1 MNATMLSYLSLR
13 PPIEAS
19 LRERLA
25 ALSARLAR
33 EASPELAAEAL
44 AAPTAEGSLAL
55 LLAEQAASEAVR
67 RLDPLA
73 GAVARAAEA
82 RTALVEAAGGFLSAE
97 ATARLL
103 GITRQ
108 AVDKRRA
115 ARRLLGIR
123 VAGDWHY
130 PAAQFSEG
138 ETVPGLDAVL
148 AAMAEAGPWS
158 VLDFLLSPDDSLGG
172 ATPLDTLRAGRPDP
186 LRRLLAA
193 READAPG

>member
-1 MNATMLSYLSLR
+1 MNAIIVYQTL
-13 PPIEAS
+13 PPTEAS

-25 ALSARLAR
+25 ALSSRLAR
-33 EASPELAAEAL
+33 EARPEAAAEAL
-44 AAPTAEGSLAL
+44 AAPTAEGTLAR
-55 LLAEQAASEAVR
+55 LLAERAASDAVR

-82 RTALVEAAGGFLSAE
+82 RTALVEAAGGFLGAE

-103 GITRQ
+103 GVTRQ

-115 ARRLLGIR
+115 ARRLLGVR

-130 PAAQFSEG
+130 PAAQFAEG

-148 AAMAEAGPWS
+148 AGMPEAGPWS
-158 VLDFLLSPDDSLGG
+158 VLDALLAPEDALGG
-172 ATPLDTLRAGRPDP
+172 ASPLEALRAGR
-186 LRRLLAA
+186 LAEVRHWLAA